1 MRRTA
6 LLACSTAAVVLVA
19 GCSSS
24 GSHPKA
30 SGSGVSAATLAD
42 KVSAALD
49 GLTSAHLDIDTGSLG
64 GKSTADVQLKAGA
77 ATATDVHLTESGTPV
92 EVVTV
97 GGKSYAKLPNASG
110 KPWLPVSATSSN
122 ATVKSLA
129 TTPGVTDVLTSLSV
143 VSGLV
148 RSAQDVADKGTDSTG
163 HHYTLSIDP
172 KKGTG
177 NPRLDGMLSLL
188 GSTKIP
194 ADLWLDAK
202 TRPVKVVLHI
212 AFGSGNFPVT
222 VLASN
227 VDAPLTIT
235 APSAAEVGTG

>member
-6 LLACSTAAVVLVA
+6 LLACATTVVVLVA

-24 GSHPKA
+24 GSPTKT
-30 SGSGVSAATLAD
+30 SGSGTSAAALAD

-49 GLTSAHLDIDTGSLG
+49 ALTSAHLDIDTGALG
-64 GKSTADVQLKAGA
+64 GKSTADVTLKAGA
-77 ATATDVHLTESGTPV
+77 ATATDVHETESGTPV

-97 GGKSYAKLPNASG
+97 GGKSYAKLPNAG
-110 KPWLPVSATSSN
+110 AKPWLVVSPTSSN
-122 ATVKSLA
+122 PTVKSLA

-148 RSAQDVADKGTDSTG
+148 RSAQDVKDRGTDATG

-177 NPRLDGMLSLL
+177 NSRLDGMLSLL

-194 ADLWLDAK
+194 ADLWLDPK
-202 TRPVKVVLHI
+202 NRPVRIVLHI
-212 AFGSGNFPVT
+212 AFGSGNFPVS
-222 VLASN
+222 VQVSN
-227 VDAPLTIT
+227 FDAPLTIT
-235 APSAAEVGTG
+235 APSASEIGSG